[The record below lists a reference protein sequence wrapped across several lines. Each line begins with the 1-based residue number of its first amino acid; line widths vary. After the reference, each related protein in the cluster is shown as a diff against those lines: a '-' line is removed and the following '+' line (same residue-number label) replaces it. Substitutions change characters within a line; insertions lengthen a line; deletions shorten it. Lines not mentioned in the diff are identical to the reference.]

1 MKAEKTQYYSWKIG
15 NLPKGCKYC
24 VKGEK
29 TVLFITGLC
38 SKKET
43 CYYCPISDLKKDKD
57 VVYANEW
64 KIENDDNIIKE
75 IKLCDSKGVGITG
88 GDPLVVLERTIHYI
102 KLLKE
107 RFGKDFHIHLYTPL
121 ELVDLDKLKK
131 LSESGLD
138 EIRFHPDINDD
149 ILWNKILLAKE
160 FRWNIGVEIPVIP
173 NKEKEIK
180 KLIDFIDGKVRFLN
194 LNELEISDSNANKLN
209 ELGFYCKDDISYGI
223 KDSEELALRLL
234 EYCKN
239 KNLDVHY
246 CTVRLKD
253 AIQLANRIKRRA
265 RNVKES
271 FDELTKEGTLI
282 RGAIYLKELKPSF
295 GYRRKLDETKN
306 REEIIE
312 KLKDIKEKLNFKDIK
327 IDEQK
332 LRLLT
337 SLRNLKLLKNK
348 LKEMDLVAAK
358 VEEFPTYDQF
368 EVEIEFL

>member
-15 NLPKGCKYC
+15 SLPKGCKYC
-24 VKGEK
+24 IKGEK
-29 TVLFITGLC
+29 TVFFITGIC

-57 VVYANEW
+57 VIYANEW
-64 KIENDDNIIKE
+64 KIENDDNLIQE

-88 GDPLVVLERTIHYI
+88 GDPLVVLDRTIYYI

-107 RFGKDFHIHLYTPL
+107 EFGKDFHIHLYTPL
-121 ELVDLDKLKK
+121 ELVDKEKLKK
-131 LSESGLD
+131 LNEAGLD
-138 EIRFHPDINDD
+138 EIRFHLDVDNDN
-149 ILWNKILLAKE
+149 LWNKILLAKE

-180 KLIDFIDGKVRFLN
+180 KLIDFIDGKVKFLN
-194 LNELEISDSNANKLN
+194 LNELEISDSNANKLT

-223 KDSEELALRLL
+223 KDSEELALKLL
-234 EYCKN
+234 QYCEN

-246 CTVRLKD
+246 CTVKLKD
-253 AIQLANRIKRRA
+253 SVQLANRIKKRA

-295 GYRRKLDETKN
+295 GYRRKLDEIKN
-306 REEIIE
+306 RDDIIN

-327 IDEQK
+327 IDKQK

-348 LKEMDLVAAK
+348 IKELDLVAAK